1 MSNNITI
8 REKCKKNGFS
18 SLTDAEKIRLLLSYS
33 ENSSDADRLT
43 EKLVDFYG
51 SLRAISDA
59 DPIMLKKE
67 YGLNDSSVVMLGLVP
82 AVSRNCAINS
92 CRSIKLNS
100 SENARKYFSAFLRSS
115 HSEVTAMAA
124 VNSRFR
130 ITSSAVISCGD
141 VSNVAFSSRKALE
154 FAYNS
159 GEKCLFL
166 AHCHPNGTCRP
177 SENDISA
184 TMRIIEA
191 LDILDVKLADHII
204 IAGESSISMREH
216 FGERVFGKPVLGYSV
231 STTDES

>member
-1 MSNNITI
+1 MNNNITI
-8 REKCKKNGFS
+8 REKCRKYGFS
-18 SLTDAEKIRLLLSYS
+18 SLTDLEKIHLLLSYS
-33 ENSSDADRLT
+33 ETASDADRLA
-43 EKLVDFYG
+43 EKLVEFYG
-51 SLRAISDA
+51 SLRALSDA
-59 DPIMLKKE
+59 DPIMLKNE
-67 YGLNDSSVVMLGLVP
+67 FGLNDSSVVLLGLVP

-92 CRSIKLNS
+92 CRNIKLNS
-100 SENARKYFSAFLRSS
+100 SENARKYFSAFFRSNRA
-115 HSEVTAMAA
+115 EVTAMAA
-124 VNSRFR
+124 VNSKFR
-130 ITSSAVISCGD
+130 ITSSSVIGYGD

-204 IAGESSISMREH
+204 IAGESSISMRDH
-216 FGERVFGKPVLGYSV
+216 FGERVFGKSICGYST
-231 STTDES
+231 STTDVL